1 MLTSEALPSNDS
13 EQVLADRA
21 VSLYGD
27 MQQLL
32 RRSFGTEFAILEG
45 ATGDV
50 LYATP
55 EQPERDWG
63 LRAEMCRE
71 VACRCRVE
79 FLDDEPPL
87 LTLAIPLVG
96 AEEQVLVAVGTFVAR
111 AALFDDAFAQSAQLL
126 GMRVEDVAVWANRQ
140 HPWPADALQRM
151 GEMVQ
156 SQWQT
161 TRRVAELEEESE
173 SLTVHL
179 ASTYEEISL
188 LYRLTRNLRISQSDE
203 DLGRMALEW
212 LAEVLPA
219 QGFAIQL
226 VPAVQHEQ
234 SFHHET
240 RTQPVLLMHGDC
252 PLDNAQFSAIVERLG
267 SGARI
272 RPVVIN
278 PPVTTEAGWP
288 CPSVRQLIAVALTEG
303 ENLFGWLAVLNHAE
317 EGEFGTVEASLLSSV
332 AAILGIHSGNI
343 ELYRQQS
350 ELLAQIVRALTSAI
364 DAKDPYTCGHS
375 DRVARVAVRLA
386 EELGSDTQALNT
398 IYLSG
403 LLHDIGKIGVDDHVL
418 RKPDKLTDAEYEHI
432 KKHVEIG
439 HRILRDLRK
448 LGDVLPVVLH
458 HHESWDGRGYP
469 HHLDAESIPLAAR
482 IVAVA
487 DSYDAMGSD
496 RPYRK
501 GMPDD
506 KIDQIFRA
514 GAGQQWDP
522 QVVEAFFRARDDL
535 RRIAHDASE
544 AAAGE
549 VCPTA

>member
-1 MLTSEALPSNDS
+1 MLTSEETL
-13 EQVLADRA
+13 LAESREA
-21 VSLYGD
+21 VAAPANPVREAAEE
-27 MQQLL
+27 LL
-32 RRSFGTEFAILEG
+32 RRGFAADFALVDG
-45 ATGDV
+45 ASGEV
-50 LYATP
+50 LYDSP
-55 EQPERDWG
+55 GQPQRDWG

-71 VACRCRVE
+71 VARRGRVE

-87 LTLAIPLVG
+87 ATLAIPLAG
-96 AEEQVLVAVGTFVAR
+96 NDEEVLVAVSTFVTR
-111 AALFDDAFAQSAQLL
+111 PTLFDADFSQAAQLL
-126 GMRVEDVAVWANRQ
+126 GMRTEDVGAWANGQRLWS
-140 HPWPADALQRM
+140 PDALQRM

-156 SQWQT
+156 RQWLAG
-161 TRRVAELEEESE
+161 RRLDELETEAE

-203 DLGRMALEW
+203 ALGRMALEW

-219 QGFAIQL
+219 RGFAIQY
-226 VPAVQHEQ
+226 VPAGGHDQ
-234 SFHHET
+234 SFHHES
-240 RTQPVLLMHGDC
+240 RTQPALLTRGEC
-252 PLDNAQFSAIVERLG
+252 PIDNGQLSAVMERI
-267 SGARI
+267 GAGATI
-272 RPVVIN
+272 RPVVVN
-278 PPVTTEAGWP
+278 PPATTEADWP
-288 CPSVRQLIAVALTEG
+288 CPQVRQMIAVALTEG
-303 ENLFGWLAVLNHAE
+303 ENLFGWLAAINHADDA
-317 EGEFGTVEASLLSSV
+317 EFGTVEASLLSSV

-375 DRVARVAVRLA
+375 DRVARLAVRLA
-386 EELGSDTQALNT
+386 EELGSDAQTLNT

-403 LLHDIGKIGVDDHVL
+403 LLHDIGKIGIDDNVL

-458 HHESWDGRGYP
+458 HHEAWDGRGYP
-469 HHLDAESIPLAAR
+469 HRLDAEAIPLAAR

-496 RPYRK
+496 RPYRN
-501 GMPDD
+501 GMPDE
-506 KIDQIFRA
+506 KIDQIFRS
-514 GAGQQWDP
+514 GSGQQWDP
-522 QVVEAFFRARDDL
+522 QVIAAFFRARDDL
-535 RRIAHDASE
+535 RRIAHEESE
-544 AAAGE
+544 APLSGIR
-549 VCPTA
+549 VPV